1 MDLTEIYQNFT
12 ADISQHWLQ
21 YSLIPIVASV
31 IGYLTKVAAVKMMF
45 APMKF
50 VGWPPYLGWQG
61 VVPRRAHEMAE
72 TIWDTLSSKLLS
84 ISDLV
89 AKLDPHEVVLE
100 LHKPL
105 NDAAE
110 EITREVAI
118 QFFPGMWEALTPGMR
133 ARLVKNVQDDV
144 PAAVERMLRDIILNV
159 DEVFDAK
166 EMLVTHLTR
175 DKDLLNR
182 IFLTAGSK
190 EFDFIRRSG
199 LYFGFAIGCIQVP
212 IWALTHSMW
221 VMPLF
226 GLFIGWFS
234 DWMALKMVFS
244 PREPTRYLGI
254 FTWQGLFIKR
264 RHEVAKGYGEMIA
277 GEVITA
283 RNIFE
288 SGLSGRMS
296 EVLIATISK
305 HAHRLIEQQ
314 MGMVKPLVV
323 YMAGGRKIQQLKAE
337 IADRLVK
344 RMPSLLRHAEAYVDT
359 ALDVKGTLVGGLQ
372 NLSAED
378 FENVLRPVFRQDE
391 WKLIATG
398 AVLGFLVG
406 ELQVHLML
414 SLM

>member
-1 MDLTEIYQNFT
+1 MAPSEIYQNFI
-12 ADISQHWLQ
+12 ADLSQHWLQ
-21 YSLIPIVASV
+21 YSLIPIVAAV
-31 IGYLTKVAAVKMMF
+31 IGYATKVAAVKMMF
-45 APMKF
+45 APMEF

-61 VVPRRAHEMAE
+61 VVPRRAQEMAE
-72 TIWDTLSSKLLS
+72 TIWDTLSSKLLR

-89 AKLDPHEVVLE
+89 ARLDPHEVVLE

-110 EITREVAI
+110 EITREVAV
-118 QFFPGMWEALTPGMR
+118 QFFPGVWEALTPGMR

-144 PAAVERMLRDIILNV
+144 PAAVERMLHDIIGNV
-159 DEVFDAK
+159 DDVFDAK

-199 LYFGFAIGCIQVP
+199 LYFGVLIGCIQVP

-244 PREPTRYLGI
+244 LREPTRYLGLI
-254 FTWQGLFIKR
+254 TWQGLFIKR

-296 EVLIATISK
+296 EVLVATISK

-344 RMPSLLRHAEAYVDT
+344 RMPALLRHAEAYVDT
-359 ALDVKGTLVGGLQ
+359 ALDVKGTLVSGLQ

-391 WKLIATG
+391 WKLIAVG